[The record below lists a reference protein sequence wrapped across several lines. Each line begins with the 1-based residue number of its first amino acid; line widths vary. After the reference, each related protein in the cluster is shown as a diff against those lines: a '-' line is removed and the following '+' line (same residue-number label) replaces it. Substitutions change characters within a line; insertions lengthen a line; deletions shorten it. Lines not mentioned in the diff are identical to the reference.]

1 MEAEWSN
8 YACLGYI
15 IATMRQKEIDDETI
29 QQVVRGAQTQFDR
42 LTIAEAEQV
51 YLKSPF

>member
-1 MEAEWSN
+1 MEVEWSN

-15 IATMRQKEIDDETI
+15 IAAMRNKGFDDETI

-42 LTIAEAEQV
+42 LTIHEAEQV
-51 YLKSPF
+51 YLKSQF

>member
-1 MEAEWSN
+1 MEAEWNN

-15 IATMRQKEIDDETI
+15 IAAMRSKGIDDETI

-42 LTIAEAEQV
+42 LTIEEAADV
-51 YLKSPF
+51 YVKSPF